1 MLSISRLS
9 ETAALVGEPARTAM
23 LVTLM
28 DGRALTAGELARA
41 AGVTAQTASG
51 HLVRMLE
58 AGLLALERQ
67 GRHRYYRL
75 ASPAIGAMLETMMV
89 AAAPP
94 PPRTGPRDAAMR
106 YARICYDHLAGE
118 VAVAMA
124 DAMVARGQILLS
136 SEGAALTPA
145 GHNLLNQIGVEL
157 PPRADIGSTVFCR
170 PCLDWSERRHHL
182 AGRVGAALF
191 RTFLKREWVR
201 RVESS
206 RTIAITPSGRI
217 ALDRHF
223 GVGPAQQPTAGVQAA
238 SS

>member
-1 MLSISRLS
+1 MLSISGLA

-51 HLVRMLE
+51 HLLRMLQ

-94 PPRTGPRDAAMR
+94 PVRTGPRDAEMR
-106 YARICYDHLAGE
+106 RARICYDHLAGE
-118 VAVAMA
+118 VAVAIA

-136 SEGAALTPA
+136 TEGAALTPA
-145 GHNLLNQIGVEL
+145 GHSLLNQIGVEL
-157 PPRADIGSTVFCR
+157 PCRADVDSTVFCR

-182 AGRVGAALF
+182 AGSVGAALF
-191 RTFLKREWVR
+191 RAFLKRQWLR

-206 RTIAITPSGRI
+206 RTVAITPSGRT
-217 ALDRHF
+217 ALERHF
-223 GVGPAQQPTAGVQAA
+223 GVPLFG
-238 SS
+238 S